1 MMIRYLRGDGN
12 VDENP
17 HVLQNLAERM
27 AMGTTAKPKFSATN
41 RMERSRGTR
50 ARPRFSEPHR
60 AEIELNTDK
69 DQVL

>member
-1 MMIRYLRGDGN
+1 
-12 VDENP
+12 
-17 HVLQNLAERM
+17 M

-41 RMERSRGTR
+41 RMERSSGTR